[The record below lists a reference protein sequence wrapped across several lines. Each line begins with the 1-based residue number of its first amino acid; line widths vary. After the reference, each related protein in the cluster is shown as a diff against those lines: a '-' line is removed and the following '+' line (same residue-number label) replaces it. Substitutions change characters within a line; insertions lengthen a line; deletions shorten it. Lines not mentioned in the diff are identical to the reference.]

1 MFERFGEMGSYE
13 ELNELARNFLKEG
26 DIENLRLMAEEN
38 GIPEAYA
45 EMFIA
50 GEIPFL
56 CDQITA
62 ANGKLDLE
70 SKELD
75 VKEIMADWVEY
86 IRGQCIDYPDM
97 AAAVRAKGKSLK
109 GCLAVLLKWSF
120 ANQIPIEKEI
130 LNEAGVTA
138 GRVTMG
144 IPGMGQ
150 AKKLIREYYL
160 GGENK

>member
-1 MFERFGEMGSYE
+1 MFERFGEMGSHE
-13 ELNELARNFLKEG
+13 ELNELAVNFMEEG
-26 DIENLRLMAEEN
+26 DIESLRLMAEEN

-86 IRGQCIDYPDM
+86 IRGL
-97 AAAVRAKGKSLK
+97 SL
-109 GCLAVLLKWSF
+109 
-120 ANQIPIEKEI
+120 IHI
-130 LNEAGVTA
+130 
-138 GRVTMG
+138 
-144 IPGMGQ
+144 
-150 AKKLIREYYL
+150 
-160 GGENK
+160 